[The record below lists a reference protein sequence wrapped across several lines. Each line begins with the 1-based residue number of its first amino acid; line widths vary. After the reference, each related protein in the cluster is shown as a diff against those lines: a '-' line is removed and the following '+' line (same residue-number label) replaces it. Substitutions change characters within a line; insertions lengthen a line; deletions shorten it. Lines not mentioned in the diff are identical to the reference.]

1 MKKSKLFGHM
11 KRVKN
16 AKKDKPLGLSRTR
29 KGKGIGKKIFKGLV
43 DTLPVPDIIKN
54 QIDDKLN
61 LNEKNHSE
69 LEGRVTKLEQD
80 VQRVINILTKMT
92 GK

>member
-1 MKKSKLFGHM
+1 MKKSRLFGKL

-16 AKKDKPLGLSRTR
+16 AKQDKPA
-29 KGKGIGKKIFKGLV
+29 KKIGKKIGKKIFKGLV
-43 DTLPVPDIIKN
+43 DTLPVPDIVKN

-61 LNEKNHSE
+61 LTEKNHSE
-69 LEGRVTKLEQD
+69 LEQRVTKLEQD
-80 VQRVINILTKMT
+80 VQRLINVLTKMT

>member
-1 MKKSKLFGHM
+1 MKRSRLFGKM

-16 AKKDKPLGLSRTR
+16 AKQDKPAR
-29 KGKGIGKKIFKGLV
+29 KIGKKIFKGLI
-43 DTLPVPDIIKN
+43 DTLPVPDIVKN

-61 LNEKNHSE
+61 LTEKNHSE
-69 LEGRVTKLEQD
+69 LEQRVTKLEND
-80 VQRVINILTKMT
+80 MQRVINILTKMT

>member
-1 MKKSKLFGHM
+1 MKKSRLFGRM

-16 AKKDKPLGLSRTR
+16 AKEEKPA
-29 KGKGIGKKIFKGLV
+29 KKVGKKIGKKIFKGLI
-43 DTLPVPDIIKN
+43 DTLPVPDIVKN

>member
-1 MKKSKLFGHM
+1 MKKSRLFGKM

-16 AKKDKPLGLSRTR
+16 AKHDKPAR
-29 KGKGIGKKIFKGLV
+29 KIGKKIFKGIV
-43 DTLPVPDIIKN
+43 DTLPVPDIVKN

-61 LNEKNHSE
+61 LTEKNHGE
-69 LEGRVTKLEQD
+69 LEQRVTKLESD
-80 VQRVINILTKMT
+80 VERIINILKKMT

>member
-1 MKKSKLFGHM
+1 MKKSRLFGKM

-16 AKKDKPLGLSRTR
+16 AKHDKP
-29 KGKGIGKKIFKGLV
+29 GKKIGKKIFKGLV
-43 DTLPVPDIIKN
+43 DTLPVPDIVKN

-61 LNEKNHSE
+61 LTEKNHSE
-69 LEGRVTKLEQD
+69 LEQRVTKLEND
-80 VQRVINILTKMT
+80 MQRVINILTKMT

>member
-1 MKKSKLFGHM
+1 MDKYQMKRSKLFGKM

-16 AKKDKPLGLSRTR
+16 AKHDKPAR
-29 KGKGIGKKIFKGLV
+29 KIGKKIFKGLV
-43 DTLPVPDIIKN
+43 DTLPVPDIVKN

-61 LNEKNHSE
+61 LTEKNHSE
-69 LEGRVTKLEQD
+69 LEQRVTKLEKD
-80 VQRVINILTKMT
+80 VERIINILTKMS

>member
-1 MKKSKLFGHM
+1 MKRSRLFGKM

-16 AKKDKPLGLSRTR
+16 AKQDKPA
-29 KGKGIGKKIFKGLV
+29 KKIGKKIFKGLI
-43 DTLPVPDIIKN
+43 DTLPVPDIVKN

-61 LNEKNHSE
+61 LTEKNHSE
-69 LEGRVTKLEQD
+69 LEQRVTKLEQD
-80 VQRVINILTKMT
+80 VQRVINILTKMS

>member
-1 MKKSKLFGHM
+1 MKRSRLFGKM

-16 AKKDKPLGLSRTR
+16 AKQDKPAR
-29 KGKGIGKKIFKGLV
+29 KIGKKIFKGLV

-69 LEGRVTKLEQD
+69 LEGRVTKLEKD
-80 VQRVINILTKMT
+80 VERIINILTKMS
-92 GK
+92 KK

>member
-1 MKKSKLFGHM
+1 MKKSRLFGRL
-11 KRVKN
+11 KRVQN
-16 AKKDKPLGLSRTR
+16 AKHDKP
-29 KGKGIGKKIFKGLV
+29 GKKIGKKIFKGLV

-61 LNEKNHSE
+61 LNEKNHSD
-69 LEGRVTKLEQD
+69 LEQRVTKLESD
-80 VQRVINILTKMT
+80 VERIINILKKMT

>member
-1 MKKSKLFGHM
+1 MKKSRLFGKM

-16 AKKDKPLGLSRTR
+16 AKHDKPAR
-29 KGKGIGKKIFKGLV
+29 KIGKKIFKGLV

-61 LNEKNHSE
+61 LTEKNHSE
-69 LEGRVTKLEQD
+69 LEQRVTKLEKD
-80 VQRVINILTKMT
+80 VERIINILTKMS
-92 GK
+92 KK

>member
-1 MKKSKLFGHM
+1 M

-16 AKKDKPLGLSRTR
+16 VKHDKP
-29 KGKGIGKKIFKGLV
+29 GKKIGKKIFKGLV

-61 LNEKNHSE
+61 LNEKNHNE
-69 LEGRVTKLEQD
+69 LEGRVTKLEND
-80 VQRVINILTKMT
+80 VERLINILTKMS
-92 GK
+92 KK

>member
-1 MKKSKLFGHM
+1 MG
-11 KRVKN
+11 KN
-16 AKKDKPLGLSRTR
+16 K
-29 KGKGIGKKIFKGLV
+29 KGKFFKNKPGKKIGKKIFKGLV

-54 QIDDKLN
+54 QIDSKLN
-61 LNEKNHSE
+61 LTEKNHSE

-80 VQRVINILTKMT
+80 VQRVINILTKLT

>member
-1 MKKSKLFGHM
+1 MKKNKLFK
-11 KRVKN
+11 KRVK
-16 AKKDKPLGLSRTR
+16 KDK
-29 KGKGIGKKIFKGLV
+29 KIGKKIFKGLI

-69 LEGRVTKLEQD
+69 LEGRVTKLEND
-80 VQRVINILTKMT
+80 VERIINILKKMN

>member
-1 MKKSKLFGHM
+1 MKKNKLFK
-11 KRVKN
+11 KRVK
-16 AKKDKPLGLSRTR
+16 KDK
-29 KGKGIGKKIFKGLV
+29 KIGKKIFKGLI

>member
-1 MKKSKLFGHM
+1 MKKSRLFGHM

-16 AKKDKPLGLSRTR
+16 TKKDKPAR
-29 KGKGIGKKIFKGLV
+29 KIGKKIFKGLI
-43 DTLPVPDIIKN
+43 DNLPVPGIIKN

-61 LNEKNHSE
+61 LTEQNHSE
-69 LEGRVTKLEQD
+69 LEGRVTKLEKD
-80 VQRVINILTKMT
+80 VERIINILTKMS